1 LGFET
6 EEADGREK
14 ALKVSNIRMLDIGIV
29 DRDVPMMNGL
39 SFAKELCKTA
49 AGRKTVTIF
58 CDTGCEPKSIRAA
71 LDTGADECIMKLFNS
86 EIIRSKFLLL
96 IILD

>member
-1 LGFET
+1 
-6 EEADGREK
+6 
-14 ALKVSNIRMLDIGIV
+14 
-29 DRDVPMMNGL
+29 
-39 SFAKELCKTA
+39 LCKTA